1 MIEELQYPFD
11 PKYIISKKKSIKK
24 KLLSQNPNTIEKKIA
39 ILGGETTQNIKLIL
53 ELFLLN
59 YGISPIFYESEYN
72 QWFEDGM
79 FPNEELVSF
88 EPDIIYIR
96 NITEFPTIS
105 DDMEAVNGKR
115 NQVYS
120 KFEGVWE
127 NLRNTYQ
134 CPIIQNNFEYPFYR
148 LMGNKDASD
157 CHGRVNFVTMLNC
170 MFYQYA
176 QS

>member
-1 MIEELQYPFD
+1 
-11 PKYIISKKKSIKK
+11 
-24 KLLSQNPNTIEKKIA
+24 
-39 ILGGETTQNIKLIL
+39 
-53 ELFLLN
+53 
-59 YGISPIFYESEYN
+59 
-72 QWFEDGM
+72 
-79 FPNEELVSF
+79 
-88 EPDIIYIR
+88 
-96 NITEFPTIS
+96 
-105 DDMEAVNGKR
+105 MEAVNGKR

-176 QS
+176 QNHDNFYICDVNYLSASYGLEKWSDPYYWHMYKYAVAVPAIPYLSFNVANIMKSIYGKNKKD